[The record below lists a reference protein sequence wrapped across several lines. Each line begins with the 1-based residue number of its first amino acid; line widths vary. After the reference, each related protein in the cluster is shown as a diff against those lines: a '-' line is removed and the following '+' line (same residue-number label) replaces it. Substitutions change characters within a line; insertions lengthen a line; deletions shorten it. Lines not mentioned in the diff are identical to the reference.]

1 MFKCK
6 INISIWSVLEKKQIR
21 ITTAE
26 KNGKKKSLRKRGNAW
41 SRDTHHQGF

>member
-6 INISIWSVLEKKQIR
+6 LNISIWSVLEKKNQNNNR
-21 ITTAE
+21 RKKWE
-26 KNGKKKSLRKRGNAW
+26 KKKSLRKRGNAW